1 MKKFFERFVA
11 MALALVM
18 LVSIS
23 VPALA
28 ADYSCSDYA
37 ECTADGAE
45 IYVITKNNCPIR
57 EEAHN
62 GGRIVARAEVG
73 QLISVKR
80 VFWTAKMA
88 RWCEIAL
95 KDGSSLYIHI
105 DNCEPHVHN
114 YVTIVETDN
123 GSVEYCNMCGV
134 AKAEVNGKTATCDI
148 TCVADQAIKGSFSEY
163 NPSFASVVGQM
174 IAGELMGPVADVRD
188 LAGDI
193 INGEPGTVIAMDL
206 VAFLPLVGLTKFAD
220 EIAIL
225 GKHTDD
231 LAGVVKYAD
240 EVVSAVSKPNSTKL
254 GENMRK
260 AFQVTGKD
268 RYYDLGDYLFDGKR
282 NVAAHHIVA
291 GGETNKYAKDCQSLL
306 AYAGIDI
313 NDAENGVF
321 LVSKAKFSDS
331 AALHSGRH
339 TTEYYK
345 AVHDRLF
352 AAVEQVKVSADTSAD
367 AVKRVYREYIVKEL
381 DNIAEDLMSGDLLL
395 N

>member
-1 MKKFFERFVA
+1 MKKFFNRFVTL
-11 MALALVM
+11 ALALVM
-18 LVSIS
+18 LGSMV
-23 VPALA
+23 VPASA
-28 ADYSCSDYA
+28 TDYTCSDYA
-37 ECTADGAE
+37 ECTSDGAE

-62 GGRIVARAEVG
+62 GGKIVARAERG

-88 RWCEIAL
+88 RWCEIVL

-123 GSVEYCNMCGV
+123 GYVDYCNMCGV
-134 AKAEVNGKTATCDI
+134 AKATADGKTATCDL
-148 TCVADQAIKGSFSEY
+148 TCVADQTIKGSFSEY

-206 VAFLPLVGLTKFAD
+206 VAFLPLVGMTKFAD

-231 LAGVVKYAD
+231 VVKAAKHAD
-240 EVVSAVSKPNSTKL
+240 DVISAVSKTNSTKL

-260 AFQVTGKD
+260 AFKVTGKD
-268 RYYDLGDYLFDGKR
+268 RHYDLSDFMFDGKR

-291 GGETNKYAKDCQSLL
+291 GGETNKYAKRSQSLL

-321 LVSKAKFSDS
+321 LVSKKEFSDV

-339 TTEYYK
+339 SAEYYRT
-345 AVHDRLF
+345 VHDRLF
-352 AAVEQVKVSADTSAD
+352 AAVEQVKISADTNTEAM
-367 AVKRVYREYIVKEL
+367 KHIYREHIVKEL
-381 DNIAEDLMSGDLLL
+381 DSIAEDLMSGDLLL